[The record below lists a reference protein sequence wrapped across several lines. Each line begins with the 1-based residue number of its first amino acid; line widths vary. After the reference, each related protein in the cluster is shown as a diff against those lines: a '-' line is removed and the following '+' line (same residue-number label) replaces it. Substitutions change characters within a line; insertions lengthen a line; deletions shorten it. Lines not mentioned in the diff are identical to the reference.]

1 MTHKTL
7 DYMSSLVNKLTP
19 KEAEARKALL
29 QDMSVAELR
38 REWVILF
45 GNQPY
50 TTRNRSFL
58 IKRLTWR
65 INTLVTGGL
74 SERALKRAA
83 ELADETLIRL
93 KPQRLHVEEQE
104 IVEASAPQQAPL
116 PADEM
121 APGSVIRRLFKGRYH
136 EVTVLGEGRFAYDGE
151 VFDNLTAIAWKICG
165 YRKSGNAFFNLPM
178 KSRA

>member
-1 MTHKTL
+1 
-7 DYMSSLVNKLTP
+7 MSGLTGKRAP

-29 QDMSVAELR
+29 QAS
-38 REWVILF
+38 
-45 GNQPY
+45 
-50 TTRNRSFL
+50 
-58 IKRLTWR
+58 
-65 INTLVTGGL
+65 
-74 SERALKRAA
+74 

-93 KPQRLHVEEQE
+93 KPQRFRVEERE
-104 IVEASAPQQAPL
+104 IVEASVPQQSPL

-121 APGSVIRRLFKGRYH
+121 TPGSVIRRLFKGRYH

-151 VFDNLTAIAWKICG
+151 VFDNLTAIARMICS

>member
-1 MTHKTL
+1 MKRF
-7 DYMSSLVNKLTP
+7 DPIIPLTAFCP
-19 KEAEARKALL
+19 ALACL
-29 QDMSVAELR
+29 CGQEV
-38 REWVILF
+38 
-45 GNQPY
+45 
-50 TTRNRSFL
+50 
-58 IKRLTWR
+58 
-65 INTLVTGGL
+65 
-74 SERALKRAA
+74 RAA
-83 ELADETLIRL
+83 
-93 KPQRLHVEEQE
+93 
-104 IVEASAPQQAPL
+104 APQQAPL